1 MPLRLVVPV
10 FAALALTLPAFA
22 GSVDAVHAA
31 NAAELWVARTH
42 APSRAPTG
50 EVRTFSLG
58 DTNIFHLVG
67 LLGGGF
73 VAVGADGSSASIIGF
88 AANGTL
94 PDSDDGSSV
103 WELVADSS
111 MPRTETSRRKAG
123 SWSDRPRFSVASETV
138 AMPRKRSASTQ
149 YVQDASLIDLRVAPL
164 LESRWDQ
171 EEVNELPCYNYY
183 TPNNY
188 PCGCVAT
195 AISQIMRFYEW
206 PRASVPRMTRLCGIG
221 SQSVSLATQGGVFD
235 WSSMPY
241 APATESYLSDGQRQ
255 AIGKLCSDVGITM
268 GMAYTATQSRA
279 WNEFAH
285 GPFVE
290 VFDYA
295 SAYSMFYIDYANIN
309 LTRPL
314 TSDELENSLLANLD
328 AGMPCMIGVQE
339 HAVAGDGYGY
349 VDGDLYCHMECGWG
363 GNHDFWFLVPKNS
376 HFYKGAGFSV
386 YSVTYN
392 VFTETERSL
401 VTGRVLDLEGNAVTN
416 ATVFA
421 VTDVGETTAFATNV
435 MTSATGVYAI
445 MVPAQECSVAVW
457 AEADG
462 AVSATN
468 EVAVAKSES
477 VEILDYS
484 DSEFSCSGY
493 NVCGNRWG
501 NDLAVSGFLSGREVE
516 ISGGETVTLTGA
528 QAVWLNSLGDC
539 DGVVSAL
546 SSVTPD
552 EFDAAFRLNLDI
564 TAGGW
569 RGWSFKCSGVSAR
582 QEGDATVVVVAVRLE
597 RGGRVAPINGRLRL
611 NSIDMA
617 TGASEAVVDADI
629 DDALFASG
637 DTATFEFR
645 TSRQSILL
653 QSEIE

>member
-123 SWSDRPRFSVASETV
+123 SWSDRPRFSVASATV

-164 LESRWDQ
+164 LESRWNQ
-171 EEVNELPCYNYY
+171 KEAQGSPCYNYY

-195 AISQIMRFYEW
+195 AIAQVMRFHQW
-206 PRASVPRMTRLCGIG
+206 PRENVASVTRQCMVNGAE
-221 SQSVSLATQGGVFD
+221 VSLTTQDGLFD
-235 WSSMPY
+235 WSSMPLV
-241 APATESYLSDGQRQ
+241 PESENQLTDGQRQ
-255 AIGKLCSDVGITM
+255 AIGKICSDVGITM
-268 GMAYTATQSRA
+268 GMEYTATVSSA
-279 WNEFAH
+279 WAEFAH
-285 GPFVE
+285 GPFTE
-290 VFDYA
+290 VFGYA
-295 SAYSMFYIDYANIN
+295 SACSMFYIDYDD
-309 LTRPL
+309 LDSTRPL
-314 TSDELENSLLANLD
+314 TSDELEGSLLANLD
-328 AGMPCMIGVQE
+328 AGMPCPIGVHG
-339 HAVAGDGYGY
+339 HAVVGDGYGY
-349 VDGDLYCHMECGWG
+349 IDGELYCHMECGWG
-363 GNHDFWFLVPKNS
+363 GEHDFWFLVPENS
-376 HFYKGAGFSV
+376 HVHNGAGFSV

-392 VFTETERSL
+392 VFTEAERSL

-445 MVPAQECSVAVW
+445 MVPAHECSVAVW

-468 EVAVAKSES
+468 EVVVAKSES
-477 VEILDYS
+477 VEILDY
-484 DSEFSCSGY
+484 SEFSCSGY

-552 EFDAAFRLNLDI
+552 EFDAAFMLNLDI
-564 TAGGW
+564 AAGGW

-582 QEGDATVVVVAVRLE
+582 QEGDATVVVVVVRLD